1 MRLIGAV
8 LAVHAQMQVAAP
20 RAVRLLV
27 QAEVRQFVGEYDVDV
42 GVHKHLVDLIRLQLP
57 VSDIGDCL
65 DVVAEILAHL
75 LRHIDA
81 ILLLHDEADA
91 AAPRLTVDADH
102 VAVIGAPDV
111 LRIDIEIRQAPV
123 LRMLLR
129 PVVHPLRDSILM

>member
-1 MRLIGAV
+1 MLAVGQIRVGEIEVFLQRIRHGIQTSIAVRLIGAV

-65 DVVAEILAHL
+65 DVVAEILAHF

-91 AAPRLTVDADH
+91 AAP
-102 VAVIGAPDV
+102 
-111 LRIDIEIRQAPV
+111 
-123 LRMLLR
+123 
-129 PVVHPLRDSILM
+129 